1 MKENVSMAKIQLESE
16 KNIDMTYEKEEL
28 EKLKQQ
34 LIRKDEELKILR
46 QKEKIYSQQL
56 SQGDATIQ

>member
-28 EKLKQQ
+28 EKLKQ
-34 LIRKDEELKILR
+34 
-46 QKEKIYSQQL
+46 
-56 SQGDATIQ
+56 